1 MKKTLIL
8 IASLSF
14 GTAVSQ
20 AAVLCSTTFNRAGT
34 SLDSVTVNTISDVG
48 LTSSASINSG
58 DFHKSTTGNDLLGNG
73 SIPATVFSPN
83 ANVGNAENNT
93 WSVSF
98 TFTNTSGQ
106 NMSISSIDLSM
117 IGFTGAGAAQN
128 GGNGVAMP
136 EGVGWIGGNSAGATN
151 KPVDLTLAISG
162 QEDQMLTYNG
172 STTTGT
178 GATSGTWDGIRTGS
192 YNYNDLVLGAGQELT
207 ITITASNNSAYTK
220 GCFAGLTGIKI
231 NGELMVPEP
240 ATASLGLL
248 GLAILM
254 MRRRRA

>member
-20 AAVLCSTTFNRAGT
+20 AAVLCSTTFNRTGT
-34 SLDSVTVNTISDVG
+34 SLDTVTVNTVSDVG
-48 LTSSASINSG
+48 LTSSTSISTG

-83 ANVGNAENNT
+83 ANVGNADNNT

-117 IGFTGAGAAQN
+117 IGFTSGGEPQHGA
-128 GGNGVAMP
+128 GNGVVNMP
-136 EGVGWIGGNSAGATN
+136 ADAGWIGGNSDGNTN
-151 KPVDLTLAISG
+151 KPINLTLAISG
-162 QEDQMLTYNG
+162 QADQMLTYNG
-172 STTTGT
+172 ATSTNG
-178 GATSGTWDGIRTGS
+178 SGTWEGIRTGS
-192 YNYNDLVLGAGQELT
+192 YNYDNLVLGAGDNLI
-207 ITITASNNSAYTK
+207 ITITASKNSAYSS
-220 GCFAGLTGIKI
+220 GCFAGLTGIQI

-240 ATASLGLL
+240 ATTSLGLL
-248 GLAILM
+248 GLAALM